1 MPQLCTSRA
10 GCNPDLA
17 FAHLRR
23 QGDAGGEDQALAGIS
38 GGGRGARR
46 ARARERPWPT
56 DGHARAFSALGD
68 RREAD
73 GVGVVNVAAPR
84 PEFVRIRNHAPAAAT
99 QREGAAEPP
108 GGAHIRV
115 RRLLNAR
122 GGPSGR
128 RSRAPR
134 AAPLRRRTTR
144 RAIPKGSWSFTTGAS
159 GADKLPWP
167 QGGSSARLATDAA
180 GALAVRGRRSL
191 HPNSPRAPGL
201 PRSAPPPR
209 RRRGHERSRL
219 RPPST
224 HESYAIDLAPE
235 TRTNLD
241 NSSAHILTYSAQNSY
256 AYFLS
261 ARTSRIYSS
270 ARLRRLRQAVLRHLA
285 IATRSG

>member
-159 GADKLPWP
+159 GADKLP
-167 QGGSSARLATDAA
+167 
-180 GALAVRGRRSL
+180 RRQL
-191 HPNSPRAPGL
+191 RPPRD
-201 PRSAPPPR
+201 R
-209 RRRGHERSRL
+209 RRRRARRPRAAEPAPQFPASARPPPLCTAATAKARSRKITLTPAIHPRKL
-219 RPPST
+219 RYRSRARDKDQPRQFVST
-224 HESYAIDLAPE
+224 H
-235 TRTNLD
+235 LD
-241 NSSAHILTYSAQNSY
+241 VFGAKQLRLLSFRAHKPDI
-256 AYFLS
+256 
-261 ARTSRIYSS
+261 
-270 ARLRRLRQAVLRHLA
+270 
-285 IATRSG
+285 